1 MSRGKR
7 AGLLAIA
14 AVIAVAAFV
23 VLRSGD
29 DDAGDSSKA
38 TTPASNEAPSGSSR
52 PRQAEPP
59 PPRATRIRV
68 SAGKP
73 VGGVEDIRAEKGETV
88 RFTIT
93 ADAPEEVH
101 LHGYDIS
108 RPVGPGRPARFRFEA
123 EIEGIFEIELEH
135 SAVPVGNL
143 RVSP

>member
-1 MSRGKR
+1 MSRGQR

-29 DDAGDSSKA
+29 DDGGDSRKA

-68 SAGKP
+68 RAGKP

-123 EIEGIFEIELEH
+123 DIEGIFEIELEN